1 LKNKLFSFLNVLGLS
16 IGIAGVI
23 FAILYWNEEQSYDD
37 TWNPNKEML
46 FWSLI
51 K

>member
-1 LKNKLFSFLNVLGLS
+1 LGLS

-23 FAILYWNEEQSYDD
+23 FAILYWNEEQSYDA
-37 TWNPNKEML
+37 WNPNKESV

>member
-1 LKNKLFSFLNVLGLS
+1 LEAS

-23 FAILYWNEEQSYDD
+23 FAILYWNEEQSYDA
-37 TWNPNKEML
+37 WNPNKEK
-46 FWSLI
+46 FFSLI